1 MGRTGCSRR
10 RDPLRGPI
18 VRDRNR
24 DLPALWIPLL
34 HRLSSSS
41 KNQAVLKNIEAGL
54 SGEGDVDFIA
64 PRVEWEGIR
73 ILFESWAKEMGLG
86 PVIACRHVPSALFL
100 LAVDRSVPD
109 FLQLDVR
116 DRITFRGATVFESS
130 DAAHLMEMDARGF
143 RRLRPGAEGLFKLV
157 VNATGPTGRPKP
169 RILEKENVIDLLRSD
184 PEGVL
189 SAASSIFARVEESV
203 LTGARA
209 AIEGSWKRRAMAT
222 VEAWYVLKILG
233 DPRTAGLRLRARR
246 AKNECEVM
254 RTSLGSARR
263 IPGDVDL
270 WLEEVARSRRH
281 RVSHHASDHE

>member
-1 MGRTGCSRR
+1 MGRTGRPRR
-10 RDPLRGPI
+10 RDPRGGPI
-18 VRDRNR
+18 KHAMPR
-24 DLPALWIPLL
+24 DLPRLWVPLL
-34 HRLSSSS
+34 NRLTGSSQHR
-41 KNQAVLKNIEAGL
+41 AVLKNVEAGL
-54 SGEGDVDFIA
+54 TGEGDVDFIA
-64 PRVEWEGIR
+64 PRFEWEEIR
-73 ILFESWAKEMGLG
+73 ILFQTWAEERGLG
-86 PVIACRHVPSALFL
+86 PVIACRHIPSALFL

-169 RILEKENVIDLLRSD
+169 RTLEKENVIDLLRSD
-184 PEGVL
+184 PEGML
-189 SAASSIFARVEESV
+189 STASSVFARVEDSV

-209 AIEGSWKRRAMAT
+209 AMEGRWNRRAMAT
-222 VEAWYVLKILG
+222 VEGWYMLKILR

-246 AKNECEVM
+246 AKKECEVM